1 MKKIALC
8 FCCLAMAC
16 VTWAQNNLP
25 ITPVYDPANPQPYN
39 HVVPQTLPE
48 GYKYIAPMVTM
59 LMDLGYIDPSLSSI
73 KSDSVFKS
81 SFDALKNTIVV
92 SFSEL
97 IIENAEISLL
107 NDSGIILYQGL
118 VGISREIAIDVKT
131 FPAGNYFI
139 ILSYGGANGEF
150 KQLKQTVHLVR

>member
-39 HVVPQTLPE
+39 PVVPQTLPE

-59 LMDLGYIDPSLSSI
+59 LMDVGYVEPSASTI
-73 KSDSVFKS
+73 KSDTIFKS
-81 SFDALKNTIVV
+81 SFDAVKNVVVV
-92 SFSEL
+92 SFSKQN
-97 IIENAEISLL
+97 IDNAQISLV
-107 NDSGIILYQGL
+107 DEKYKILYQSPIGAN
-118 VGISREIAIDVKT
+118 REIAIEAARL
-131 FPAGNYFI
+131 PSGAYFI
-139 ILSYGGANGEF
+139 IISWIGANGELI
-150 KQLKQTVHLVR
+150 QLKQTVHLVR